1 MNPRMK
7 WLVIALAVGAVLF
20 AIGFVIATQTEAGI
34 PFSWWW
40 VIPVGAML
48 LIAFFGL
55 RVRTQAATDDE
66 SPTEPRPDERPP
78 AL

>member
-40 VIPVGAML
+40 VIPVAAFVV
-48 LIAFFGL
+48 IAYFGL
-55 RVRTQAATDDE
+55 RVGTQAKTDDE
-66 SPTEPRPDERPP
+66 SPSKPRPDEHPP